1 MKRNLIS
8 VIFCM
13 VLCLSLGVSAFAAQE
28 PGCLVYDEAD
38 FITDAQ
44 EAALADK
51 LLTISKAYNAQIVV
65 ATVDTLDGGYIDGYI
80 SELYDSMG
88 FGYGENHDGV
98 LLLVCR
104 NPREFRILSNGFAA
118 SAIEMGQI
126 ESITADIT
134 PYLSDGDYAGAFD
147 EFADLCDYYL
157 NGYLNG
163 FPFNTGMNLLIALGI
178 GLVAGL
184 ITASVLK
191 GQLKSVGKQSRATV
205 YVKNGSM
212 QITTQNDL
220 FLYRN
225 VTRSEKPTSS
235 SSSSSGSSGSS
246 RNVGG
251 GSY

>member
-28 PGCLVYDEAD
+28 PDCLVYDEAD

-65 ATVDTLDGGYIDGYI
+65 VTVDTLDGEDVDGFVEY
-80 SELYDSMG
+80 LYDYMG

-118 SAIEMGQI
+118 SAIEMDQI
-126 ESITADIT
+126 DAITADIT

-163 FPFNTGMNLLIALGI
+163 FPFDVGMNLLIALGI

-184 ITASVLK
+184 ITASMLK
-191 GQLKSVGKQSRATV
+191 GQLKSVRKQSRANV
-205 YVKNGSM
+205 YVKDGSM
-212 QITTQNDL
+212 RITTRNDL
-220 FLYRN
+220 FLYRD
-225 VTRSEKPTSS
+225 VTQTEKPTSDSDS
-235 SSSSSGSSGSS
+235 SSSSGSS

>member
-1 MKRNLIS
+1 MKRN
-8 VIFCM
+8 IFSMILCL
-13 VLCLSLGVSAFAAQE
+13 VLCLSMATSVFATQAGE
-28 PGCLVYDEAD
+28 NFVYDDGD
-38 FITDAQ
+38 FLADAQ
-44 EAALADK
+44 ETALTDK
-51 LLTISKAYNAQIVV
+51 LSTISKAYKAQIVV
-65 ATVDTLDGGYIDGYI
+65 ATIDTLDGEDVDGFVEY
-80 SELYDSMG
+80 LYDYMG

-118 SAIEMGQI
+118 SAIEMDQI
-126 ESITADIT
+126 DAITADIT

-163 FPFNTGMNLLIALGI
+163 FPFNVGMSLLIALGI

-191 GQLKSVGKQSRATV
+191 GQLKSVRKQSRANV
-205 YVKNGSM
+205 YVKDGSM

-220 FLYRN
+220 FLYRD
-225 VTRSEKPTSS
+225 VTQTEKRDDDSDSS
-235 SSSSSGSSGSS
+235 SSSGSS

>member
-28 PGCLVYDEAD
+28 PDCLVYDEAD

-65 ATVDTLDGGYIDGYI
+65 ATVDTLDGGYNDGYI

-118 SAIEMGQI
+118 SAIEMDQI
-126 ESITADIT
+126 DTITADIT

-157 NGYLNG
+157 NGYING
-163 FPFNTGMNLLIALGI
+163 FPFDVGMNLLIALGI
-178 GLVAGL
+178 GLVVGL
-184 ITASVLK
+184 ITASTLK
-191 GQLKSVGKQSRATV
+191 GQLTSVRKQSRANV
-205 YVKNGSM
+205 YVKDGSM
-212 QITTQNDL
+212 QITTRNDL
-220 FLYRN
+220 FLYRD
-225 VTRSEKPTSS
+225 VTQTEKSTSDSDSS
-235 SSSSSGSSGSS
+235 SSSGSS

>member
-1 MKRNLIS
+1 MKRNIIS
-8 VIFCM
+8 MILCL
-13 VLCLSLGVSAFAAQE
+13 VLCLSMATSVFATQAGE
-28 PGCLVYDEAD
+28 NFVYDDGD
-38 FITDAQ
+38 FLADAQ
-44 EAALADK
+44 ETALTDK
-51 LLTISKAYNAQIVV
+51 LSTISKAYNAQIVV
-65 ATVDTLDGGYIDGYI
+65 VTVDTLDGGYIDGYI

-235 SSSSSGSSGSS
+235 SSSGSSGSS